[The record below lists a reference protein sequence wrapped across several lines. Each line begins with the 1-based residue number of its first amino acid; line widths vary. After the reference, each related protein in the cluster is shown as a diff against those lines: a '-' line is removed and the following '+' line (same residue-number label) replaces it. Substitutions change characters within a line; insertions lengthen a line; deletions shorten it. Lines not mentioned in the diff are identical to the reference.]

1 VLLNSRLRD
10 CHGSVGYSKSDFA
23 RCAILSRTEFVD
35 RAATDQ
41 RAVPKAQP
49 KFGGGE
55 VLKRIRTVWREN
67 LQRLDDDVATLTKY
81 LKTEGAPKA
90 AIDLLTTPGKEQRN
104 NWRTAIDRIQE
115 LLSE

>member
-55 VLKRIRTVWREN
+55 VLNASERSGARTYSG
-67 LQRLDDDVATLTKY
+67 LTDDVDTLTKY